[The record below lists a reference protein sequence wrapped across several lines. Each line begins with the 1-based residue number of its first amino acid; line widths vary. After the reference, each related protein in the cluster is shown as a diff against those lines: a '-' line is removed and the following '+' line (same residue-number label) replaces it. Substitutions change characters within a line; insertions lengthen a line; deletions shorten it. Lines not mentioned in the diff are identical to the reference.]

1 MAGDGPAAAA
11 AQRDVDKKVTETRAF
26 LELKEMMRS
35 KAEEVKKLKLQLIRY
50 MPQQDDD
57 AIDGDAD

>member
-1 MAGDGPAAAA
+1 M
-11 AQRDVDKKVTETRAF
+11 TETRAF